1 MGALPDRRSIRT
13 DAFWRSVERSEHIL
27 QVYANE
33 NVFLD
38 ALEGFVGSGLRVEEA
53 VIVIASAPH
62 LHELEKRLRSRWIDV
77 DRARWQQRYV
87 PILAHETLRN
97 MIAEGMPDEAQ
108 FAETTAKLLSRAR
121 GGSGRAVRAFV
132 EMVPLL
138 WTQANIAA
146 SAQLE
151 HLWARLAKREEFP
164 LFCAYS
170 KENYER
176 HAGTPSPCGEHS
188 LLLPG

>member
-1 MGALPDRRSIRT
+1 MGALPDRRSIRS
-13 DAFWRSVERSEHIL
+13 DAFWSTVERSAHIL
-27 QVYANE
+27 QVYGNE

-38 ALEGFVGSGLRVEEA
+38 ALEGFVGSGLRADEA

-62 LHELEKRLRSRWIDV
+62 LHELEKRLRQRWIDV
-77 DRARWQQRYV
+77 DRARWQNRYI
-87 PILAHETLRN
+87 PILALETLRA
-97 MIAEGMPDEAQ
+97 MMVDGMPDEMQ
-108 FAETTAKLLSRAR
+108 FAEVTTKLVSRAR
-121 GGSGRAVRAFV
+121 GSGHPVRAFV

-138 WTQANIAA
+138 WAQGNTAA

-151 HLWARLAKREEFP
+151 LLWAKLAKTEDFP

-176 HAGTPSPCGEHS
+176 HAATPAPCGEHS